1 VSDYLG
7 FYKAQAMARMQAN
20 TVAVTPNQAAYDAR
34 TYDLDVNINM
44 AAHTIASTVKGVF
57 TVTAGPLTTL
67 DLDLRSGSLT
77 VDAVTSGGVP
87 ATFTYGSDLLTVN
100 LDRSYATGENVTIVV
115 TYHGTPTGGSFGS
128 AMTFTTVNGLQH
140 VYTVSEP
147 FEARDWWPCKDT
159 PDDKADSVD
168 VKVTV
173 PTGMITAGNG
183 TRVAYVD
190 NGTTSFTHWKEHHK
204 ISTYLVSLACYPYT
218 VTTDW
223 YRPTATDSMPI
234 MFFNYPGSVAS
245 VTPVQ
250 NKVKSMIGVFASKW
264 GAYRF
269 QDEKYGHGQCT
280 FGGGM
285 ENQTCTSLGS
295 FSESVVAHELCHQW
309 FGDAVTCAD
318 FHNVWLNEGFATYGE
333 AIWVE
338 SQSGTAA
345 YHTNMDA
352 KKYFGAGTIYCPD
365 LSDPNRVFSG
375 SLSYQKPSWVL
386 HMLRHIVGDA
396 TFFTAMQTYVTTH
409 QYGNATTED
418 LRDTFEAVSG
428 RDLHQFFNEWI
439 YGEYYP
445 SYDLYYS
452 SAPAGGGYDVTVQV
466 RQTQTW
472 QTFWMPIDIRVNTG
486 SGPQTFTV
494 VDSLPLHL
502 YSFHVNAAPTSVT
515 LDPDGWVLK
524 QVVYPTAVG
533 GPGPAAT
540 LELSAP
546 QPNPMREAS
555 SLSYSVP
562 RAGLA
567 SLRVIDAAGRQVAT
581 LEHGRIAA
589 GVHRVA
595 WNGRGDDGRRLS
607 PGVYWAAL
615 EFEGRRQTQRLAI
628 LN

>member
-1 VSDYLG
+1 MPIDLARPRRSRVIAVAVPRPSFNTLLLAGSIAVLLLFAAARVARASPIKPPPQPTAQQQNVSDYLG

-57 TVTAGPLTTL
+57 TVTAGPVTTL

-77 VDAVTSGGVP
+77 VGAVTSGGVP

-115 TYHGTPTGGSFGS
+115 TYHRTPTGGSFGS

-250 NKVKSMIGVFASKW
+250 NKVKSMIGVFASK
-264 GAYRF
+264 
-269 QDEKYGHGQCT
+269 
-280 FGGGM
+280 
-285 ENQTCTSLGS
+285 
-295 FSESVVAHELCHQW
+295 
-309 FGDAVTCAD
+309 
-318 FHNVWLNEGFATYGE
+318 
-333 AIWVE
+333 
-338 SQSGTAA
+338 
-345 YHTNMDA
+345 
-352 KKYFGAGTIYCPD
+352 
-365 LSDPNRVFSG
+365 
-375 SLSYQKPSWVL
+375 
-386 HMLRHIVGDA
+386 
-396 TFFTAMQTYVTTH
+396 
-409 QYGNATTED
+409 
-418 LRDTFEAVSG
+418 
-428 RDLHQFFNEWI
+428 
-439 YGEYYP
+439 
-445 SYDLYYS
+445 
-452 SAPAGGGYDVTVQV
+452 
-466 RQTQTW
+466 
-472 QTFWMPIDIRVNTG
+472 
-486 SGPQTFTV
+486 
-494 VDSLPLHL
+494 
-502 YSFHVNAAPTSVT
+502 
-515 LDPDGWVLK
+515 
-524 QVVYPTAVG
+524 
-533 GPGPAAT
+533 
-540 LELSAP
+540 
-546 QPNPMREAS
+546 
-555 SLSYSVP
+555 
-562 RAGLA
+562 
-567 SLRVIDAAGRQVAT
+567 
-581 LEHGRIAA
+581 
-589 GVHRVA
+589 
-595 WNGRGDDGRRLS
+595 
-607 PGVYWAAL
+607 
-615 EFEGRRQTQRLAI
+615 
-628 LN
+628 